1 MNKMD
6 ELIEQIRSAALNVE
20 QKVLSGDALTADEKT
35 ELLVNVKTDLA
46 NLRDQLHEIGH
57 KLEGIAA
64 VRNLLREA
72 RGQ

>member
-1 MNKMD
+1 MD

-46 NLRDQLHEIGH
+46 RIRDQLHVIGH
-57 KLEGIAA
+57 ALESIAV
-64 VRNLLREA
+64 VRNDLREA
-72 RGQ
+72 RRQ

>member
-1 MNKMD
+1 MD
-6 ELIEQIRSAALNVE
+6 ELIEQIRSAVLNVE

-35 ELLVNVKTDLA
+35 ELLYKIKTDLA

-64 VRNLLREA
+64 VRAALAEA
-72 RGQ
+72 RRQ

>member
-1 MNKMD
+1 MD

-35 ELLVNVKTDLA
+35 EVLVKVKTDLA
-46 NLRDQLHEIGH
+46 RARDQLHLLGH
-57 KLEGIAA
+57 ALEGIA
-64 VRNLLREA
+64 VIRNALREA

>member
-46 NLRDQLHEIGH
+46 HIRDQLHEIGH
-57 KLEGIAA
+57 KLEGIAV
-64 VRNLLREA
+64 VRNALREA

>member
-1 MNKMD
+1 MD

-35 ELLVNVKTDLA
+35 ELLVKVKTDLA
-46 NLRDQLHEIGH
+46 CLRDQLQEIGH
-57 KLEGIAA
+57 KLEGIA
-64 VRNLLREA
+64 VIRNVLRKA